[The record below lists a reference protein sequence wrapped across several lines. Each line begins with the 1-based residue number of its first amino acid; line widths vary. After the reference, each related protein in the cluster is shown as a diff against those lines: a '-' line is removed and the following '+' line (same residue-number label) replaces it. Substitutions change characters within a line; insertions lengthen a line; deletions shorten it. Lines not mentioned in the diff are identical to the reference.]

1 MSLFKVNVLS
11 DHAMQSM
18 ISFTVMTLLT
28 FSTLTLLCSR
38 LNETCTCQ

>member
-18 ISFTVMTLLT
+18 ISFTIMTLLT
-28 FSTLTLLCSR
+28 FSLTLLCSR